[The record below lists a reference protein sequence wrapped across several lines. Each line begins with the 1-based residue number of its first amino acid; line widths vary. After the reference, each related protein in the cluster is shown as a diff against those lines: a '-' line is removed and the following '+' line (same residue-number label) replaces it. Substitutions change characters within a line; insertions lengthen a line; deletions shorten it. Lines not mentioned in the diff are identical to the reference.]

1 MGKRELKKQYT
12 ELNYNFVDLVSLL
25 DTTPTKKMTP
35 FLVKQFNDWI
45 QYTGED
51 EMEASSECE
60 KMRRT
65 LGDPKN
71 ELDEI
76 VKRMVFKWAQ
86 PKLEIIQEFTEHMEA
101 NRLEENDINK
111 YSNWNAIKLAVN
123 EAEIKQGVKNKKNRV
138 TILHQDEEWLV
149 LKPLSME
156 ASVNYGYGTKWCTS
170 MKNSNSYFHK
180 YSRGGVL
187 LFVINRKNGVKY
199 AFYSSPKEYS
209 VWTTTDARIDSMET
223 TVPFELLVK
232 MKDWTNFDEVG
243 PNYNYFEDE
252 DRDDRNQR
260 KRRGGMAIL
269 RTTMAGEG
277 EPDRNP
283 PHEATLDIVGE
294 EDIMDADEEMAVPSS
309 GNVVPTPTND
319 MRNVTISFRADDFN
333 SESDDEEV
341 VITEEYRDEEEG
353 DWGMD
358 EEVSMEESSDE
369 IYVDITP
376 REENMVGLGHSIHG
390 SITEQ
395 GERTWENPYPNGP
408 GGGFVIPEEFL
419 DEMSNEELVERG
431 ATPVNRETA
440 VTFEMEYDDSMDRE
454 VPQSEDNGN

>member
-12 ELNYNFVDLVSLL
+12 ELNFNFVDLVGLL
-25 DTTPTKKMTP
+25 DATPTKKLTP

-45 QYTGED
+45 QYEPV
-51 EMEASSECE
+51 EKIESSMEYDR
-60 KMRRT
+60 MRRT

-76 VKRMVFKWAQ
+76 IKRMVFKWAQ
-86 PKLEIIQEFTEHMEA
+86 PKLDIIKEFTEHMEA
-101 NRLEENDINK
+101 NRLEESDINK
-111 YSNWNAIKLAVN
+111 YSNWNAIKMAVN
-123 EAEIKQGVKNKKNRV
+123 EAEIKQGLKNKKNRIM
-138 TILHQDEEWLV
+138 ILHQDEEWLV
-149 LKPLSME
+149 IKPLSIE

-180 YSRGGVL
+180 YSRDGVL

-223 TVPFELLVK
+223 TIPFDLLGK
-232 MKDWTNFDEVG
+232 IKGWTNFDEVG

-294 EDIMDADEEMAVPSS
+294 EDIMDVDTEEMAVPSS

-408 GGGFVIPEEFL
+408 GGGFENETVEAELTEAQWESIAIPADEDTAEVMGMEF
-419 DEMSNEELVERG
+419 DESDSYENERAG
-431 ATPVNRETA
+431 
-440 VTFEMEYDDSMDRE
+440 
-454 VPQSEDNGN
+454 